1 MDHSCPKVKQP
12 VKCQTAMA
20 CPSLSVSVIIAT
32 KDRAAPLEG
41 ALWTLLDQTVA
52 PDEIVIVDQSGTDDT
67 KSLIGSI
74 CLESGERVRGSLPHL
89 VYISEPALS
98 GAGAARNVGIES
110 SACAILVFLD
120 DDVVLEKDFLEA
132 LLAIYRQHPSVGGV
146 SGIVTNYERPSFRH
160 RLLEEFFCIGPFHDE
175 RLPIYWSANQLQGSD
190 PIPIRKVSGCVM
202 SVRRSALGAERF
214 DANYRGAG
222 AETST

>member
-1 MDHSCPKVKQP
+1 M
-12 VKCQTAMA
+12 
-20 CPSLSVSVIIAT
+20 
-32 KDRAAPLEG
+32 
-41 ALWTLLDQTVA
+41 
-52 PDEIVIVDQSGTDDT
+52 
-67 KSLIGSI
+67 
-74 CLESGERVRGSLPHL
+74 
-89 VYISEPALS
+89 
-98 GAGAARNVGIES
+98 
-110 SACAILVFLD
+110 
-120 DDVVLEKDFLEA
+120 VLEKDFLEA

-160 RLLEEFFCIGPFHDE
+160 RLLEQFFCIGPFHDE

-222 AETST
+222 AEDVHLSWRISELFPILLTPRARLTHLRTQAGPGRQNWFVSAVACQYYLYSRLWRTSVANGLCFAWLNCGFIFVAAASSMRQRSLGPFRALLAGIRQSRELLSRVSDRSRPSNLPSRDPQNHL